1 MSRRTRIVQLANF
14 YGPESGG
21 LRTVLEELGRGYRR
35 AGFERFSIV
44 PGERDA
50 ETTTDAGT
58 RITLAAPLL
67 PGGGGYRVL
76 SSRRRVEA
84 VLERIDPQRLEVS
97 DKLSLVWVGRWASA
111 RSVPCVMLSHE
122 RLDAILAARVPG
134 WFPLARAADWWN
146 RRLVARFDRV
156 VCTSTFAAE
165 EFERIGTTNLVRVP
179 LGVDLDL
186 FRPRQRKP
194 SASTRL
200 VTVGRLS
207 KEKRPDLAIE
217 TLRALR
223 RRGIDAHLTLVGA
236 GPLRSRLAAA
246 AEDLPVRFT
255 GHLDDRTVVAEV
267 LAEADAVLAPCPVES
282 FGLSVLEALAAG
294 TPVVVADG
302 GASVELIDRGSGRT
316 AAPEPAAMADA
327 VAEVLALPDRRASA
341 RARAERYPWSRT
353 VDGMLAAHC
362 LTARPLEV
370 TA

>member
-1 MSRRTRIVQLANF
+1 MSHATRIVQLANF

-21 LRTVLEELGRGYRR
+21 LRTVLDELGRGYRR
-35 AGFERFSIV
+35 AGFERYSIV
-44 PGERDA
+44 PGERDTE
-50 ETTTDAGT
+50 ETSDAGT
-58 RITLAAPLL
+58 RVTLAAPLL

-76 SSRRRVEA
+76 TSRRRVEA
-84 VLERIDPQRLEVS
+84 VLDRIGPERLEVS

-111 RSVPCVMLSHE
+111 RGVPCILLSHE

-156 VCTSTFAAE
+156 VCTSAFGAE
-165 EFERIGTTNLVRVP
+165 EFERIGATDLALVP

-186 FRPRQRKP
+186 FRPRPHP
-194 SASTRL
+194 SSGSTRL

-207 KEKRPDLAIE
+207 KEKRPELAIE
-217 TLRALR
+217 TLRTLR
-223 RRGIDAHLTLVGA
+223 GRGVDARLTVVGA
-236 GPLRSRLAAA
+236 GPLRSQLAAA

-255 GHLDDRTVVAEV
+255 GHLDDRSVVAGV
-267 LAEADAVLAPCPVES
+267 LAEADAALAPCPVES
-282 FGLSVLEALAAG
+282 FGLSVLEAMATG
-294 TPVVVADG
+294 TPVVVAEG
-302 GASVELIDRGSGRT
+302 GASGELIDRGSGRV
-316 AAPEPAAMADA
+316 AAPEPASMADVVTELLA
-327 VAEVLALPDRRASA
+327 VPDRRASA

-353 VDGMLAAHC
+353 IDGMLAAHS